1 MSKKKKSA
9 KKKVQPKVQQNVNT
23 EIQQSEDENK
33 ITVENEVGTSS
44 AEQVS
49 EQTEP
54 TQKKDGKERVVEVRA
69 KDVAKS
75 QKKDKKNKKPNKMT
89 KALKDTGNEL
99 KRISWPP
106 FKQVVKQTSI
116 VLVFVIVFAVILFGF
131 DQLCIWL
138 TSFLY

>member
-1 MSKKKKSA
+1 MSNKKKSA
-9 KKKVQPKVQQNVNT
+9 KKNKSVNT
-23 EIQQSEDENK
+23 NANLENSKLEENQKNVLNENK
-33 ITVENEVGTSS
+33 ETEQVEM
-44 AEQVS
+44 AEQQS
-49 EQTEP
+49 EQTENTP
-54 TQKKDGKERVVEVRA
+54 KKVQKEKVVEVKA
-69 KDVAKS
+69 KDLAKT
-75 QKKDKKNKKPNKMT
+75 KKKEKNKKSNKVA

-116 VLVFVIVFAVILFGF
+116 VLVFVIVFTVVLFGF

>member
-9 KKKVQPKVQQNVNT
+9 KKKVQSKLPSNTNDEVQAVEEESKIVN
-23 EIQQSEDENK
+23 END
-33 ITVENEVGTSS
+33 TSNS
-44 AEQVS
+44 HTQDALDLA
-49 EQTEP
+49 
-54 TQKKDGKERVVEVRA
+54 QKKPEKEKVVEVRA
-69 KDVAKS
+69 KDVAKT
-75 QKKDKKNKKPNKMT
+75 QKKDKDKNKKPNKVA

-106 FKQVVKQTSI
+106 FKQVVKQTSV
-116 VLVFVIVFAVILFGF
+116 VLVFVIVFTVVLFGF

>member
-9 KKKVQPKVQQNVNT
+9 KKKVQSKLPSNTNDEVQAVEEESKIVN
-23 EIQQSEDENK
+23 ESD
-33 ITVENEVGTSS
+33 TSNS
-44 AEQVS
+44 HTQDSSDLA
-49 EQTEP
+49 
-54 TQKKDGKERVVEVRA
+54 QKKSEKEKVVEVRA
-69 KDVAKS
+69 KDVAKT
-75 QKKDKKNKKPNKMT
+75 QKKDKDKNKKPNKVA

-106 FKQVVKQTSI
+106 FKQVVKQTSV
-116 VLVFVIVFAVILFGF
+116 VLVFVIVFTVVLFGF

>member
-9 KKKVQPKVQQNVNT
+9 KKKVQSKLPSNTNDEVQAVEEESKIVN
-23 EIQQSEDENK
+23 ESD
-33 ITVENEVGTSS
+33 TSNS
-44 AEQVS
+44 HTQDALDLA
-49 EQTEP
+49 
-54 TQKKDGKERVVEVRA
+54 QKKPEKEKVVEVRA
-69 KDVAKS
+69 KDVAKT
-75 QKKDKKNKKPNKMT
+75 QKKDKDKNKKPNKVA

-106 FKQVVKQTSI
+106 FKQVVKQTSV
-116 VLVFVIVFAVILFGF
+116 VLVFVIVFTVVLFGF

>member
-9 KKKVQPKVQQNVNT
+9 KKKVQSKLTSNTNDEVQAVEEESKIVN
-23 EIQQSEDENK
+23 END
-33 ITVENEVGTSS
+33 TSNS
-44 AEQVS
+44 HTQDSSDLA
-49 EQTEP
+49 
-54 TQKKDGKERVVEVRA
+54 QKKPEKEKVVEVRA
-69 KDVAKS
+69 KDVAKT
-75 QKKDKKNKKPNKMT
+75 QKKDKDKNKKPNKVA

-106 FKQVVKQTSI
+106 FKQVVKQTSV
-116 VLVFVIVFAVILFGF
+116 VLVFVIVFTVVLFGF